1 MSSRPAYDA
10 LATHHARIYNLEHL
24 QAMASWDSMTFMA
37 PSAAPARGAAQA
49 ELNSIIHRLQND
61 PSIDDLI
68 AQAQAEPLDES
79 QAANLEAMR
88 RQQRIA
94 RAIPDQLA
102 SQREL
107 LVAAASEAWHGA
119 RKANDWDNFAT
130 ALKPLVALVR
140 QEADHLGQA
149 LGLSRYDALLERWE
163 PGLRVARVA
172 DLFGDVS
179 LWLPELVNQTI
190 ERQRSWAFIEPQGP
204 FDAGQQKQ
212 VCERVMAALGFDFS
226 AGRLDTSAHP
236 FSGGVPEDVRLT
248 TRFSEANALPS
259 LLATVHETGHALY
272 QQNLP
277 REWLGQPLAGPHSAA
292 LHEGQALTYE
302 RQLAPTPAFVAVL
315 ARELSA
321 SFGPQPAFV
330 PNNIA
335 QLIRRVRRG
344 KIRVEADELTYPAH
358 VILRVEIEQKL
369 IAGEIEVDDIPAI
382 WDARM
387 AALLQ
392 LDTKGDFANGPLQ
405 DIHWS
410 RGMFGYFPAYLL
422 GAMVAAQL
430 FEHFTAESNDFEA
443 RAQAGD
449 FASLGDWLREKVW
462 HQGGRYTLE
471 DLVVRAT
478 GCPLSAE
485 SLRAHLTRRY
495 LYEEPG
501 HGRH

>member
-259 LLATVHETGHALY
+259 LQGNFFSV
-272 QQNLP
+272 
-277 REWLGQPLAGPHSAA
+277 
-292 LHEGQALTYE
+292 
-302 RQLAPTPAFVAVL
+302 
-315 ARELSA
+315 
-321 SFGPQPAFV
+321 
-330 PNNIA
+330 
-335 QLIRRVRRG
+335 
-344 KIRVEADELTYPAH
+344 D
-358 VILRVEIEQKL
+358 LR
-369 IAGEIEVDDIPAI
+369 
-382 WDARM
+382 
-387 AALLQ
+387 
-392 LDTKGDFANGPLQ
+392 
-405 DIHWS
+405 
-410 RGMFGYFPAYLL
+410 
-422 GAMVAAQL
+422 
-430 FEHFTAESNDFEA
+430 
-443 RAQAGD
+443 RAQAAFEQVPWVRRAVVRRVFPDRLAVRLEEHRVAALWQGAGGD
-449 FASLGDWLREKVW
+449 ERLVNTYGEVFEANLGDVED
-462 HQGGRYTLE
+462 E
-471 DLVVRAT
+471 DLPVFAGPDGTSGLVFALWQRLAPAFADAGYAVERLELSGRGSWRLQTDNAAVVELGRGTPDDVAVRAARFLRT
-478 GCPLSAE
+478 LPQVRARWNAPLEYAD
-485 SLRAHLTRRY
+485 LRHADGYALRLRGVGTTAPKAPSN
-495 LYEEPG
+495 EAAN
-501 HGRH
+501 